1 LRLRRRVAA
10 GSIAARYL
18 FELGRQFVEARMNVI
33 EFFAR
38 QRGLSGE
45 HVSALVF
52 AIVPLRASAAI
63 RRGAIGLGRFVRQAD
78 IAIVFFGVGLPHQ
91 CAATV
96 SALLNELVEPLSD
109 RDAGSKRRVVV
120 GFACFRTEASEVP
133 RTCRISSRAQ
143 SHFRRERG
151 SRPLF

>member
-1 LRLRRRVAA
+1 MAFLADALGRIKPSPTIAVTDKARALKAA
-10 GSIAARYL
+10 GRD
-18 FELGRQFVEARMNVI
+18 V
-33 EFFAR
+33 
-38 QRGLSGE
+38 
-45 HVSALVF
+45 
-52 AIVPLRASAAI
+52 
-63 RRGAIGLGRFVRQAD
+63 IGLGPFVRPPD
-78 IAIVFFGVGLPHQ
+78 TAIVFFFGVGLPHQ

-133 RTCRISSRAQ
+133 RTAGFSSRAQ